1 MRLTLGEAACF
12 NTEPS
17 NERVCVDAFPDL
29 TTLSD
34 TDLKK
39 MISDLEAEENEISY
53 KRRMLHGKIDILH
66 AELVARLK
74 SKGEGELAHVD
85 VERLTEILSGKAA
98 PGGAPPT
105 AA

>member
-1 MRLTLGEAACF
+1 VE
-12 NTEPS
+12 
-17 NERVCVDAFPDL
+17 AFPDL

-34 TDLKK
+34 SDLKQ
-39 MISDLEAEENEISY
+39 MISELEEEENKISY

-74 SKGEGELAHVD
+74 NKGEGELAQVD
-85 VERLTEILSGKAA
+85 VDRLSEILSGKAA
-98 PGGAPPT
+98 PGGDSPP

>member
-1 MRLTLGEAACF
+1 MGRPRASIAF
-12 NTEPS
+12 RAS
-17 NERVCVDAFPDL
+17 ERKVCVEAFPDL

-85 VERLTEILSGKAA
+85 DERLTEILYGKAA
-98 PGGAPPT
+98 PGGAPPP

>member
-1 MRLTLGEAACF
+1 MG
-12 NTEPS
+12 
-17 NERVCVDAFPDL
+17 
-29 TTLSD
+29 TTLRAGVTIPQKRLDEVKPKSGFGAGLTATERD
-34 TDLKK
+34 
-39 MISDLEAEENEISY
+39 EAT
-53 KRRMLHGKIDILH
+53 RRGRKLDETKPGSGLGLSIV

-98 PGGAPPT
+98 PGGAPPP